1 MKEFNLFDEMLK
13 ESISFDGGYY
23 VLAAEGDD
31 SKFHYE
37 DRWWRGERI
46 LLTDLSS
53 RKTESHRMTQYNILV
68 YDKGSKS
75 LDWKSTYRNT
85 KGVYFK
91 KGRDTVYL
99 IRNK

>member
-37 DRWWRGERI
+37 DRWWRGGEDTFNRSI
-46 LLTDLSS
+46 L
-53 RKTESHRMTQYNILV
+53 
-68 YDKGSKS
+68 
-75 LDWKSTYRNT
+75 
-85 KGVYFK
+85 K
-91 KGRDTVYL
+91 K
-99 IRNK
+99 N